1 MPRCVLLSRR
11 SLAAIVLAVT
21 AFGTAAAGHAQ
32 SEDTA
37 QAPSAT
43 AQELFLEGFLLQKEG
58 DTEQAI
64 ERYQAALALEPDHL
78 ATLYEL
84 GWSYWVLGDWQ
95 KVREL
100 WERVL
105 DLDPEY
111 VDAPIIRERLPE
123 VRDNLDLIA
132 RSRAL
137 PPVAVVTPAAGATVR
152 IALGGDTMLGSELT
166 TSGLPRDG
174 GAHLFDAYAEA
185 MRGADLAALNL
196 EGVLLDGGESD
207 KCPEK
212 DARRRAESADK
223 GCWLYRTPVE
233 YAGRLVDAGVD
244 AVSLAN
250 NHANDF
256 EGEGRAS
263 THAALDAAGIAWS
276 GPVGSAPVLVRGGR
290 RIAFIAFSKSAGQH
304 DLRRLDDVRRRVA
317 ELAARADLVVVSV
330 HGGAEGADAQHTPD
344 GTETFIGEDRGNLR
358 AFAHTAIDAGADLVF
373 GHGPHVLRGLEVYN
387 GRLIAYS
394 LGNFVTYGGF
404 SYEGPKGLSALLLVD
419 LHPDGRLA
427 GGQLIAGRQVHP
439 GGPLLDPGRRAI
451 AVVRE
456 LSVDDFGAAAP
467 IIDPDGTLRP
477 R

>member
-1 MPRCVLLSRR
+1 MPRRVLLIRR
-11 SLAAIVLAVT
+11 PLVALTLAVI
-21 AFGTAAAGHAQ
+21 AVGAATIGHAQ
-32 SEDTA
+32 DEAT
-37 QAPSAT
+37 QQPSTDT

-64 ERYQAALALEPDHL
+64 ARYQAALALEPDHL
-78 ATLYEL
+78 AALYEL

-95 KVREL
+95 SVLEL

-105 DLDPEY
+105 ELDPEY

-137 PPVAVVTPAAGATVR
+137 PPVAVAKPAAGVTVR

-166 TSGLPRDG
+166 TSKLPRDG
-174 GAHLFDAYAEA
+174 GAQLFAAYAEA
-185 MRGADLAALNL
+185 MRGADLAVLNL
-196 EGVLLDGGESD
+196 EGVLLDEGESD
-207 KCPEK
+207 KCPDD
-212 DARRRAESADK
+212 DAEN
-223 GCWLYRTPVE
+223 CWLYRMPVE
-233 YAGRLVDAGVD
+233 YVHRLVEAGVD

-256 EGEGRAS
+256 ESEGRAS
-263 THAALDAAGIAWS
+263 TRAALDAAGIAWS
-276 GPVGSAPVLVRGGR
+276 GPVGSAPVLERGGR
-290 RIAFIAFSKSAGQH
+290 RIGFIAFSTSVGQH

-317 ELAARADLVVVSV
+317 ELAERADLVVVSA
-330 HGGAEGADAQHTPD
+330 HGGAEGVDAQHTPN
-344 GTETFIGEDRGNLR
+344 GTETYQGWDRGNLR
-358 AFAHTAIDAGADLVF
+358 AFARAAIDAGADLVF

-387 GRLIAYS
+387 ARLIAYS

-419 LHPDGRLA
+419 LDPDGRFA
-427 GGQLIAGRQVHP
+427 GGQLVAARQVHP
-439 GGPLLDPGRRAI
+439 GGPLLDPDRRAT
-451 AVVRE
+451 AEVRD
-456 LSVDDFGAAAP
+456 LSTADFGDAAP
-467 IIDPDGTLRP
+467 IIDPDGALHP

>member
-1 MPRCVLLSRR
+1 MPHRHLPTRG
-11 SLAAIVLAVT
+11 SLAALTLVVIAVG
-21 AFGTAAAGHAQ
+21 APGLSGAQ
-32 SEDTA
+32 DQATQPIATSTA
-37 QAPSAT
+37 Q
-43 AQELFLEGFLLQKEG
+43 QLFIEGFLLQKEG

-78 ATLYEL
+78 AALYEL

-95 KVREL
+95 KVLEL

-105 DLDPEY
+105 ELDPEY
-111 VDAPIIRERLPE
+111 VDAPTIRERLPE
-123 VRDNLDLIA
+123 VRDNVDLIK

-137 PPVAVVTPAAGATVR
+137 PPVAVAAPAAGGTAR

-166 TSGLPRDG
+166 TSKLPRDG
-174 GAHLFDAYAEA
+174 GADLFDAYAEA
-185 MRGADLAALNL
+185 MRGADLAVLNL
-196 EGVLLDGGESD
+196 EGVLLDDGESD

-212 DARRRAESADK
+212 DAPRRAESADK
-223 GCWLYRTPVE
+223 GCWLYRTPTE
-233 YAGRLVDAGVD
+233 YAMRLVEAGVD

-256 EGEGRAS
+256 EAEGRAS
-263 THAALDAAGIAWS
+263 TRAALDAAGIAWS

-290 RIAFIAFSKSAGQH
+290 RIGFIAFSKSAGQH

-317 ELAARADLVVVSV
+317 ELAERADLVVVSV
-330 HGGAEGADAQHTPD
+330 HGGAEGVDAQHTPD

-419 LHPDGRLA
+419 LHPDGRFA

-439 GGPLLDPGRRAI
+439 GGPLLDPDRRAI
-451 AVVRE
+451 SVVRD
-456 LSVDDFGAAAP
+456 LSAADFGEAAP
-467 IIDPDGTLRP
+467 IIDPDGTLHP

>member
-1 MPRCVLLSRR
+1 MSHRHLPTRG
-11 SLAAIVLAVT
+11 SLAALLVGLI
-21 AFGTAAAGHAQ
+21 AFSGARAAARAQ
-32 SEDTA
+32 DEASQ

-43 AQELFLEGFLLQKEG
+43 AQDLFLEGFLLQKEG
-58 DTEQAI
+58 DTERAI
-64 ERYQAALALEPDHL
+64 ERYQAALALAPDHL
-78 ATLYEL
+78 AALYEL
-84 GWSYWVLGDWQ
+84 GWSYWVLGDWR
-95 KVREL
+95 KVLEL

-105 DLDPEY
+105 ELDPEY

-137 PPVAVVTPAAGATVR
+137 PPVAVATPTVGGTVR

-166 TSGLPRDG
+166 TSKLPRDG
-174 GAHLFDAYAEA
+174 GAGLFDAYAEA
-185 MRGADLAALNL
+185 MRSADLAVLNL
-196 EGVLLDGGESD
+196 EGVLLDDGDSD
-207 KCPEK
+207 KGPQET
-212 DARRRAESADK
+212 E
-223 GCWLYRTPVE
+223 GCWLYRPPVE

-256 EGEGRAS
+256 EAEGRTS
-263 THAALDAAGIAWS
+263 TRATLDAAGIAWS
-276 GPVGSAPVLVRGGR
+276 GPVGSAPVLERGGL
-290 RIAFIAFSKSAGQH
+290 RIGFIAFSTSAGQH

-317 ELAARADLVVVSV
+317 ELAGRADLVLVSA
-330 HGGAEGADAQHTPD
+330 HGGAEGPDAQHTPD
-344 GTETFIGEDRGNLR
+344 GPETYIGEDRGDLR
-358 AFAHTAIDAGADLVF
+358 AFAHAAVDAGADLVF
-373 GHGPHVLRGLEVYN
+373 GHGPHVLRGLEVYD

-419 LHPDGRLA
+419 LHHDGRFA

-439 GGPLLDPGRRAI
+439 GGPLLDPDRRAI
-451 AVVRE
+451 AVVRD
-456 LSVDDFGAAAP
+456 LSNADFGDAAP